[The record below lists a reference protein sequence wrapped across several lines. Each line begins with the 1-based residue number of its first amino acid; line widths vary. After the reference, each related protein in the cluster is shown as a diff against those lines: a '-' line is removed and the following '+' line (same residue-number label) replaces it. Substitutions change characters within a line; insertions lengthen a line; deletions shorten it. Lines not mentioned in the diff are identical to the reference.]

1 MEESQNTSP
10 SGLGIDQDSKTHLM
24 EAARWARF
32 LAIVGFVVCGL
43 VVFAGIFAGSMIDQ
57 MMNRFG
63 ENEFG
68 GANVKGLRS
77 TMSVIYIGFAVLYFF
92 PCLFLFRFANKM
104 KVAFATYEQDILNKS
119 FQNLKI
125 MFRFV
130 GILTIIV
137 LCLYALSLLMII
149 VMGGAAGG
157 GGSF

>member
-43 VVFAGIFAGSMIDQ
+43 VAILGIFIGSVMDQ
-57 MMNRFG
+57 LMSRFG

-68 GANVKGLRS
+68 GANMRGLGGVF
-77 TMSVIYIGFAVLYFF
+77 SVIYIGIAILYFF
-92 PCLFLFRFANKM
+92 PCLFLFRFANVVKA
-104 KVAFATYEQDILNKS
+104 AFATYQQDTLNKS

-137 LCLYALSLLMII
+137 LCLYVLGLLMKI
-149 VMGGAAGG
+149 VAGGAAGG
-157 GGSF
+157 GGVF